1 MSYIDESLSKGEE
14 VIHLF
19 PHHTFVKFNQ
29 VGHFIIA
36 LFTLG
41 LWLPVAIIYW
51 LYWKNIEQGITNKRV
66 IHKYGIVSRKTKEM
80 RINAIESINIKQGI
94 IGRIFGFGTV
104 TITGRGAG
112 DVELK
117 WMKDPMMVK
126 RDIENVEL

>member
-1 MSYIDESLSKGEE
+1 MSYIEESLSKGEE
-14 VIHLF
+14 IINNF
-19 PHHTFVKFNQ
+19 PHHGIVKFNQ

-41 LWLPVAIIYW
+41 VWLPIAIWHW
-51 LYWKNIEQGITNKRV
+51 LYWKNIEQAVTSKRV

-80 RINAIESINIKQGI
+80 RINAIESITIKQGI

-104 TITGRGAG
+104 TVTGRGAG
-112 DVELK
+112 DVDLK

-126 RDIENVEL
+126 RDIENVAV

>member
-19 PHHTFVKFNQ
+19 SHHGIVKFNQ

-41 LWLPVAIIYW
+41 IWLPIAIWHW
-51 LYWKNIEQGITNKRV
+51 LYWKNIEQAVTSKRV

-80 RINAIESINIKQGI
+80 RINAIESITIKQGI

-104 TITGRGAG
+104 TVTGRGAG

-117 WMKDPMMVK
+117 WMKNPMMVK
-126 RDIENVEL
+126 RDIENVE